1 MSRIFLIAGESSGD
15 RHGAHLIRA
24 LREADPE
31 VQCEGLGG
39 PEMAAAGMDLRF
51 DLASHAVMGFTEIV
65 RHFPMIR
72 RLFHETL
79 GYLETHPPDVLVLI
93 DYPGFNIR
101 LAKRAHAL
109 GIRVAYYISPQ
120 VWAWKKNRI
129 HTLARCVDRMLV
141 IFPFEEALYRE
152 AGLDCVYVGHPL
164 LDRSAPEHP
173 ANEACT
179 EWIIGLLPGSREQE
193 IRRLMGVM
201 IETARGILKEYPE
214 ASFMTPCV
222 NADRAAQVRS
232 LAGDFPLEIH
242 IGGMDEILSKAR
254 FCLVASGTATLET
267 ALAGVPMIILYR
279 VSPLSYWLA
288 RALVDIQHIGIVNI
302 LAGRGIVPEFI
313 QGEAQAANVL
323 PKALELIGDTRARA
337 AMLEHLAEIRAR
349 LGGAGASARAAAEIL
364 NLAKGLPHG

>member
-1 MSRIFLIAGESSGD
+1 MIRIFLIAGESSGD
-15 RHGAHLIRA
+15 RHGAHVIRA
-24 LREADPE
+24 MKEAEPA

-39 PEMAAAGMDLRF
+39 PEMAAAGMQLRF
-51 DLASHAVMGFTEIV
+51 DLASRAIMGFTEIV

-72 RLFHETL
+72 RLFHDTIEHL
-79 GYLETHPPDVLVLI
+79 AAHPPDALVLI

-109 GIRVAYYISPQ
+109 GIPVVYYISPQ

-141 IFPFEEALYRE
+141 IFPFEEALYRD

-164 LDRSAPEHP
+164 LDRQGTAPSGE
-173 ANEACT
+173 EARDG
-179 EWIIGLLPGSREQE
+179 WIVGLLPGSREQE
-193 IRRLMGVM
+193 IRRLMAVM
-201 IETARGILKEYPE
+201 IGTARGILKKYPGIK
-214 ASFMTPCV
+214 FITPCV
-222 NADRAAQVRS
+222 NADRAAQVRA

-242 IGGMDEILSKAR
+242 LGDMNEILSKAR

-267 ALAGVPMIILYR
+267 ALAGVPMVIMYR

-288 RALVDIQHIGIVNI
+288 RALVDIRHIGIVNI

-313 QGEAQAANVL
+313 QGDARPDKIL
-323 PKALELIGDTRARA
+323 PIALELLEDSRARA
-337 AMLEHLAEIRAR
+337 AMIENLNEVREG
-349 LGGAGASARAAAEIL
+349 LGDAGASKCAAAEIL